1 MFETLNPIFVCVC
14 RLLLSLLSSCRSTHH
29 TIIHGPHID
38 AVCPVLSEEAAMS
51 SSCYITT
58 YIQKKDNV
66 KVLQK
71 MLGTFKDMICSEA

>member
-29 TIIHGPHID
+29 TIIHGPNID

-51 SSCYITT
+51 SSCYTT
-58 YIQKKDNV
+58 NYIYSKEKQYEGPAKNT
-66 KVLQK
+66 
-71 MLGTFKDMICSEA
+71 GYI